1 MAAHYETGYGKPPKG
16 TQFKK
21 GRSGNPAGRPKGSKG
36 LVALQEKILSEKVF
50 ASENGRRMKISKRE
64 LIMRQL
70 GKMAVTGN
78 IRAIQLLLGIEVA
91 AEERASK
98 IAQHDSRD
106 VTELTDEELMEI
118 IRRGETPDGE

>member
-1 MAAHYETGYGKPPKG
+1 MASHYETGYGKPPKH
-16 TQFKK
+16 TRFKK
-21 GRSGNPAGRPKGSKG
+21 GCSGNPAGRPKGSKG
-36 LVALQEKILSEKVF
+36 LVALQEKILSEKVL
-50 ASENGRRMKISKRE
+50 AIENGRRMKISKRE